1 MERLSVDYKM
11 EQFTPEELDKFLIA
25 NGIRY
30 DGYIYGMTQNQIIQ
44 SHAHL
49 QQVLNQYQRAIGEVY
64 NFVEEAMK
72 YALTC

>member
-1 MERLSVDYKM
+1 
-11 EQFTPEELDKFLIA
+11 
-25 NGIRY
+25 
-30 DGYIYGMTQNQIIQ
+30 MTQNQIIQ

-64 NFVEEAMK
+64 IFVEEAMK